1 MTQEKQREYLINRL
15 LKEQPEYRM
24 LRIPSDTDGQ
34 RKLLRSLM
42 NVRMP
47 GDLAREF
54 LRIQDE
60 YLLHLH
66 RGISV
71 PEQKGGGACGT
82 DRETI

>member
-1 MTQEKQREYLINRL
+1 MNSTEQREYLINRL
-15 LKEQPEYRM
+15 LEELPEYRTM
-24 LRIPSDTDGQ
+24 RIPSDTDGQ

-47 GDLAREF
+47 GDLDREF